1 MAINRHTMKL
11 GAVLA
16 LCVLGASGCTTML
29 PPEEDPVLIRLAE
42 IDRRLQALE
51 RKVDSQNLVQLT
63 QDMNALERQS
73 DELRGQAETLAYN
86 AEETAN
92 RQRALYADLDTRIQA
107 LESRVGA
114 LRGGV
119 LETGQLPPGQL
130 PVPGGSDRDNY
141 QAAFELVKEERY
153 DLAVKAF
160 REFLAS
166 FPDSEL
172 ADNAQ
177 YWLGESHYAAKNYQ
191 QALQDFGLVLSQHP
205 SSRKVPD
212 ALLKMGYCNY
222 NLKRWD
228 EARQTL
234 TRVQSDYPET
244 TAARLAGEYLKRMEA
259 DGV

>member
-1 MAINRHTMKL
+1 MAAHRRNTKT
-11 GAVLA
+11 AAALA
-16 LCVLGASGCTTML
+16 LCALGASGCTTML
-29 PPEEDPVLIRLAE
+29 SPEEDPVMIRLAE
-42 IDRRLQALE
+42 IERRLQSLE
-51 RKVDSQNLVQLT
+51 RKVDNQNLVQLT
-63 QDMNALERQS
+63 QDMSALQRQS

-86 AEETAN
+86 ADETAT
-92 RQRALYADLDTRIQA
+92 RQRALYADLDARIQA
-107 LESRVGA
+107 LESSVGA
-114 LRGGV
+114 MRGGV

-160 REFLAS
+160 REFLVS

-191 QALQDFGLVLSQHP
+191 QALTDFSVVLSKYP
-205 SSRKVPD
+205 RSRKVPD

-222 NLKRWD
+222 NLKRWA

-244 TAARLAGEYLKRMEA
+244 TAARLAGEYLKRMDA

>member
-1 MAINRHTMKL
+1 MPVNCNKL
-11 GAVLA
+11 KLCATFA
-16 LCVLGASGCTTML
+16 LCVLGVSGCTTLL

-42 IDRRLQALE
+42 IERRLQSLE
-51 RKVDSQNLVQLT
+51 RKVDNQNLVQLS
-63 QDMNALERQS
+63 QDVNALERQT
-73 DELRGQAETLAYN
+73 DELRGQTETLSYN
-86 AEETAN
+86 AEETAA
-92 RQRALYADLDTRIQA
+92 RQRALYADLDSRIQV
-107 LESRVGA
+107 LESSVGA
-114 LRGGV
+114 MRGGV
-119 LETGQLPPGQL
+119 LETGQLAAGQL

-160 REFLAS
+160 REFLVR

-191 QALQDFGLVLSQHP
+191 QALKDFAVVLTEFP
-205 SSRKVPD
+205 RSRKVPD

-228 EARQTL
+228 EARRTL

>member
-1 MAINRHTMKL
+1 MPLRRNKKL
-11 GAVLA
+11 RPAGLAVLCLA
-16 LCVLGASGCTTML
+16 AAGCAAIV
-29 PPEEDPVLIRLAE
+29 PPEEDPVLIRLAD

-63 QDMNALERQS
+63 QDVNALERQT

-86 AEETAN
+86 AETTAE
-92 RQRALYADLDTRIQA
+92 RQRALYSDLDTRIQE
-107 LESRVGA
+107 LETSVGA

-119 LETGQLPPGQL
+119 LETGQLPAGQL

-153 DLAVKAF
+153 DLSVKAF
-160 REFLAS
+160 REFLAT
-166 FPDSEL
+166 FPNSEL

-177 YWLGESHYAAKNYQ
+177 YWLAESHYAAKNYQ
-191 QALQDFGLVLSQHP
+191 QALADFELVLTRHP
-205 SSRKVPD
+205 QSRKVPD

-222 NLKRWD
+222 NLKRWGV
-228 EARQTL
+228 ARQTL
-234 TRVQSDYPET
+234 ARVQSEYPDT
-244 TAARLAGEYLKRMEA
+244 TAARLAGEYIKRMDA